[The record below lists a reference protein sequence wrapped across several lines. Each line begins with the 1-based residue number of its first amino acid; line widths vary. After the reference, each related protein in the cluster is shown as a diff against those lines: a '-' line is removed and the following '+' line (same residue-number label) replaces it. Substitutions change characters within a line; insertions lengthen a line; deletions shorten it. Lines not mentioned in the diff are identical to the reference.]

1 MVVDFCR
8 ATTVESGAVPER
20 KGEGRHSLL
29 QRFESVR
36 RLIQR
41 PAYGLAWNAK
51 CSWKVMNFRTTIP
64 LIVLPVSVL
73 IAVYHGKLPVEK
85 QGQVAEPFHDIK
97 VTPAMLDDAL
107 SGARTHHKLLMVE
120 FGANW
125 CGDCLALSQ
134 HLEQQE
140 TRDYF
145 EKHFVLLKVDVGEF
159 NRNLEMAALLGVDIN
174 QGIPT
179 AVFFAPDGNRIGAT
193 NGGELGPSQKYG
205 SNQILA
211 FLKEVAEQ
219 RRITNPRQ
227 LSRWRGR
234 VMEGSRILDA
244 GPDDGLAPVA

>member
-1 MVVDFCR
+1 MV
-8 ATTVESGAVPER
+8 
-20 KGEGRHSLL
+20 
-29 QRFESVR
+29 
-36 RLIQR
+36 
-41 PAYGLAWNAK
+41 
-51 CSWKVMNFRTTIP
+51 NFRRSIP
-64 LIVLPVSVL
+64 LIVLPIAVL

-85 QGQVAEPFHDIK
+85 QGQVAGPFHDIK

-107 SGARTHHKLLMVE
+107 SGARTQHKLLMVE

-125 CGDCLALSQ
+125 CGDCLALSR
-134 HLEQQE
+134 HFEQGE

-145 EKHFVLLKVDVGEF
+145 EKHFVLFKVDVGEF
-159 NRNLEMAALLGVDIN
+159 NRNLETAKLLGVDIN

-219 RRITNPRQ
+219 RRITNPR
-227 LSRWRGR
+227 S
-234 VMEGSRILDA
+234 SSSKF
-244 GPDDGLAPVA
+244 